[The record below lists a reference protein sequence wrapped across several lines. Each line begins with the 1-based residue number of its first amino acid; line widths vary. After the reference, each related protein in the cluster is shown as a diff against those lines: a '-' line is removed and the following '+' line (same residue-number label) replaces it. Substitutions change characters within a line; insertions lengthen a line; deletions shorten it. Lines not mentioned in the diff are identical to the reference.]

1 MKNRSSSK
9 EGNFT
14 YYSKNDG
21 LQNQSVMYRKD
32 AAGKEEIFLDPNTFK
47 DGTTSL
53 GGIDFQR
60 RFKSSILF
68 LRVEATGEK

>member
-1 MKNRSSSK
+1 MKNRTPSK

-32 AAGKEEIFLDPNTFK
+32 AAGKEEIFLDPNTFLK
-47 DGTTSL
+47 MEL
-53 GGIDFQR
+53 HW
-60 RFKSSILF
+60 
-68 LRVEATGEK
+68 EE

>member
-1 MKNRSSSK
+1 MELWKNRSSSK

-32 AAGKEEIFLDPNTFK
+32 AAGKEEIFLDPNTFLK
-47 DGTTSL
+47 TEQL
-53 GGIDFQR
+53 HW
-60 RFKSSILF
+60 
-68 LRVEATGEK
+68 EE

>member
-1 MKNRSSSK
+1 VTYGYLNQIPFRDALKTAWRNYGIMKIGAPSK

-32 AAGKEEIFLDPNTFK
+32 AAGKED
-47 DGTTSL
+47 
-53 GGIDFQR
+53 
-60 RFKSSILF
+60 F
-68 LRVEATGEK
+68 LRS

>member
-32 AAGKEEIFLDPNTFK
+32 AAGKEEIFLDPNTFLK
-47 DGTTSL
+47 TEQLL
-53 GGIDFQR
+53 GGIDFQ
-60 RFKSSILF
+60 KTVQKYMPF